1 MKEEKDY
8 IQKLA
13 EIRSMME
20 QSSKFLSLSGWA
32 GIMAGI
38 YALVG
43 AYIAY
48 NFLGFKTGE
57 IPEESSSS
65 IYLLAIVILGFALIS
80 AIFFSRRRAIKNKQP
95 LWNFTTRRLI
105 IDKAIPVAIGAMLIL
120 ILISMDLERL
130 IVPLSLIFYGLALYN
145 ASKFTLNEVKI
156 LGIVQ
161 LVIGLLSL
169 YFSEYSLLWWSLGFG
184 LAHIVYGIYMH
195 YKYER

>member
-32 GIMAGI
+32 GIMAGV

-48 NFLGFKTGE
+48 NFLGFNSSE
-57 IPEESSSS
+57 IPQGTSSS
-65 IYLLAIVILGFALIS
+65 IYLLAILILGLALIS
-80 AIFFSRRRAIKNKQP
+80 AIFFSHRRAIKNKRR
-95 LWNFTTRRLI
+95 LWNFTTKRLI
-105 IDKAIPVAIGAMLIL
+105 IDMTVPIATGAIL
-120 ILISMDLERL
+120 IIILINISLERL
-130 IVPLSLIFYGLALYN
+130 VVPLSLIFYGLALYN

-161 LVIGLLSL
+161 LVIGLLSM

-184 LAHIVYGIYMH
+184 LAHIIYGIYMH

>member
-32 GIMAGI
+32 GIMAGS
-38 YALVG
+38 YALLG

-48 NFLGFKTGE
+48 NFLGFNTGE
-57 IPEESSSS
+57 IPEESSSR
-65 IYLLAIVILGFALIS
+65 IYLLAILILGLALIS
-80 AIFFSRRRAIKNKQP
+80 AIFFSRRRAIKNKRP

-105 IDKAIPVAIGAMLIL
+105 IDMAVPVITGAALIL
-120 ILISMDLERL
+120 ILISINLERL
-130 IVPLSLIFYGLALYN
+130 VVPLSLIFYGLALYN
-145 ASKFTLNEVKI
+145 ASKFTLNEVKV

-161 LVIGLLSL
+161 LVIGLLSI

-184 LAHIVYGIYMH
+184 LAHIIYGIYMH